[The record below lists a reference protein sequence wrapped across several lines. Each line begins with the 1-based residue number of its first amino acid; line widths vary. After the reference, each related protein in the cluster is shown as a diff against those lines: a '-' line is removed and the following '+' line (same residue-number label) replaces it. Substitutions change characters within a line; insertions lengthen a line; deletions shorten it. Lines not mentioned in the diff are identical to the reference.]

1 VLKTDIC
8 GIFSIVPMQPLSEKC
23 FRGAKIN
30 LKFISS
36 ISGQVRIIGLVNM
49 TDEPWTQNHPI
60 HSHSK
65 YFVKDFNVRIKMH
78 NLIPVLLIMILMFSG
93 IFAAELDTDIEKQIT
108 NIILRMTLAEKAN
121 MLGGDTTAFDSKPLA
136 RLGIPALRMTDG
148 PNGVRWGKSTAFPVG
163 VCIAA
168 TWDTSLVYQLA
179 QALGRETKAQGRNV
193 LLGPCVN
200 IHRDAHAGRNFE
212 SYGED
217 PYLAARI
224 AVAFVKGLQS
234 EKVIATTKHFAC
246 NNQEF
251 ERMSMD
257 TKIDERTIREIYFP
271 AFKAAVQEGNTWSI
285 MSAYNRLNGH
295 YASSNTWLLNT
306 VLKEEWGFK
315 GFVMSD
321 WGAVHSVVPT
331 MYAGLD
337 IEMPNGRY
345 MNVKNVVQAIYEGRM
360 KESKV
365 DDKVRRM
372 LRAMFAM
379 NLMEQEIPEGAELH
393 SPAHL
398 TLAKKVAESGIVL
411 LKNDGDLLPLTA
423 AKFKSIAVIGPNAA
437 ILRTGGGGSSKID
450 PIEAK
455 SPLAALTE
463 KAKNIK
469 ISYSPGM
476 LVAGDLKPIPGEY
489 LETNDGLSGIW
500 GEYFDNSE
508 FDGEP
513 IEKRVDINI
522 DFYWGNKGPI
532 KKQADYFSIRW
543 TGKLKAPET
552 GRYIL
557 ATTSDDGSRLYLNG
571 SLVIDNWG
579 DHAMET
585 QTTMVD
591 LIADSWVDIRI
602 EFYEHGGDAG
612 IKLQWQKMTESL
624 LEKAV
629 QIARESDAVVMFMG
643 FSDRDE
649 SEGHDRE
656 SNAFPEQQ
664 IELIEKVTTV
674 NKNVVVVFNSG
685 AAVQM
690 SAWEKQIPAIVES
703 WYSGEQ
709 GGNAIADILLGNIN
723 PSGKLVTTF
732 FRDEKD
738 SPTFANYPGEDD
750 ELHYEEGLFVG
761 YRHYD
766 KMDIDPLFPF
776 GHGLSYTDFEYS
788 DLNIAHRTVKQ
799 GEAVNVSLKIK
810 NTGNRAG
817 AEVVQLYLQ
826 DNKASVVRPE
836 QELKSFYK
844 VYLEPGEVELVAL
857 KMGPEALKYWD
868 IETATWKAEAGEFT
882 VRLGA
887 SSRDIRLQ
895 GRFKLK

>member
-1 VLKTDIC
+1 
-8 GIFSIVPMQPLSEKC
+8 
-23 FRGAKIN
+23 
-30 LKFISS
+30 
-36 ISGQVRIIGLVNM
+36 M
-49 TDEPWTQNHPI
+49 TGEPWTQKYHI
-60 HSHSK
+60 VQRHYK
-65 YFVKDFNVRIKMH
+65 YFTKDFNARMKMH
-78 NLIPVLLIMILMFSG
+78 NLISVLLITILMFSG
-93 IFAAELDTDIEKQIT
+93 IFAAELDADTEKQIT
-108 NIILRMTLAEKAN
+108 KIINRMTLEEKAN
-121 MLGGDTTAFDSKPLA
+121 MLGGDTTAFDSKPLV

-224 AVAFVKGLQS
+224 AVAFIKGLQS

-257 TKIDERTIREIYFP
+257 SKIDERTIREIYFP
-271 AFKAAVQEGNTWSI
+271 AFKAAVQEGKTWSI

-321 WGAVHSVVPT
+321 WGAVHSIVPT

-337 IEMPNGRY
+337 IEMPNGKY
-345 MNVKNVVQAIYEGRM
+345 MNTKNVVQAIYAGRM

-365 DDKVRRM
+365 DEKVRRM

-379 NLMEQEIPEGAELH
+379 NLLEQEIPEGAELH
-393 SPAHL
+393 TPAHL

-411 LKNDGDLLPLTA
+411 LKNDGDLLPLTSVRY
-423 AKFKSIAVIGPNAA
+423 KSIAVIGPNAS

-455 SPLAALTE
+455 SPLVALQE
-463 KAKNIK
+463 KAKDIK
-469 ISYSPGM
+469 ISHAPGM
-476 LVAGDLKPIPGEY
+476 LVPGDLKPVPSQF
-489 LETNDGLSGIW
+489 LETNDGLAGLR

-513 IEKRVDINI
+513 VEIRVDKNI
-522 DFYWGNKGPI
+522 DYYWGNKGPI
-532 KKQADYFSIRW
+532 KNKPDYFSIRW
-543 TGKLKAPET
+543 AGKLKAPET
-552 GRYIL
+552 GKYIM
-557 ATTSDDGSRLYLNG
+557 ATTSDDGSRLYVNG

-585 QTTMVD
+585 QTATLD
-591 LIADSWVDIRI
+591 LVADSWVDIRL

-612 IKLQWQKMTESL
+612 IRLQWQKLTDSL

-629 QIARESDAVVMFMG
+629 QIARESDAAVMFMG

-656 SNAFPEQQ
+656 SNAFSDEQ
-664 IELIEKVTTV
+664 IELIEKVTAV

-685 AAVQM
+685 AGVQM
-690 SAWEKQIPAIVES
+690 SNWENQVPAIVES
-703 WYSGEQ
+703 WYPGEQ

-738 SPTFANYPGEDD
+738 CPTFTNYPGEDD

-788 DLNIAHRTVKQ
+788 DLKISSRTVRQ
-799 GEAVNVSLKIK
+799 GEFVNIKLKIK

-826 DNKASVVRPE
+826 DNKSSVERPE
-836 QELKSFYK
+836 QELKSFSK
-844 VYLEPGEVELVAL
+844 VFLKPGEEELVTL
-857 KMGPEALKYWD
+857 KISPDAMKYWD
-868 IETATWKAEAGEFT
+868 IETASWKAEAGKFT
-882 VRLGA
+882 VLLGA
-887 SSRDIRLQ
+887 SSRDIRLKGQ
-895 GRFKLK
+895 FTLK

>member
-1 VLKTDIC
+1 
-8 GIFSIVPMQPLSEKC
+8 M
-23 FRGAKIN
+23 
-30 LKFISS
+30 
-36 ISGQVRIIGLVNM
+36 VNM
-49 TDEPWTQNHPI
+49 TGEPWTQKNHLVQR
-60 HSHSK
+60 HYK
-65 YFVKDFNVRIKMH
+65 YFMKDYIVRTKMS
-78 NLIPVLLIMILMFSG
+78 NIISVLLITILMISG
-93 IFAAELDTDIEKQIT
+93 ISTAELDADVEKQI
-108 NIILRMTLAEKAN
+108 NEIIHRMTLEEKAN

-168 TWDTSLVYQLA
+168 TWDTSLVYQLG

-224 AVAFVKGLQS
+224 AVAFVKGIQS

-251 ERMSMD
+251 ERMSID
-257 TKIDERTIREIYFP
+257 ARIDERTIREIYFP

-306 VLKEEWGFK
+306 ILKEEWGFK

-345 MNVKNVVQAIYEGRM
+345 MNTKNVILAIHESRM

-372 LRAMFAM
+372 LRAMIAM
-379 NLMEQEIPEGAELH
+379 NLIEQEIPEGAELH
-393 SPAHL
+393 TPEHIAI
-398 TLAKKVAESGIVL
+398 AKKVAESGIVL
-411 LKNDGDLLPLTA
+411 LKNNGDLLPLSA
-423 AKFKSIAVIGPNAA
+423 DKFKSVAVIGPNAS

-455 SPLAALTE
+455 SPLDALKE
-463 KAKNIK
+463 KVKDMK

-476 LVAGDLKPIPGEY
+476 LVAGDLKPVSGEY
-489 LETNDGLSGIW
+489 LETNDGRSGLW
-500 GEYFDNSE
+500 GEYYDNSE
-508 FDGEP
+508 FDGKP
-513 IEKRVDINI
+513 IEKRIDKNINY
-522 DFYWGNKGPI
+522 YWGNKGPI
-532 KKQADYFSIRW
+532 KKKADYFSIRW

-552 GRYIL
+552 GKYIL

-571 SLVIDNWG
+571 SLVIDNWS

-585 QTTMVD
+585 QTTTVD
-591 LIADSWVDIRI
+591 LVADNWVDIRI

-629 QIARESDAVVMFMG
+629 QIAQESDAVVMFMG

-664 IELIEKVTTV
+664 VELIDKVTAV

-690 SAWEKQIPAIVES
+690 SEWEKQVPAIVES
-703 WYSGEQ
+703 WYPGEQ

-738 SPTFANYPGEDD
+738 SPTYTNYPGEDD

-788 DLNIAHRTVKQ
+788 DLKIASRTVKQ
-799 GEAVNVSLKIK
+799 GESVTVKLKIK

-826 DNKASVVRPE
+826 DNKSSVVRPE
-836 QELKSFYK
+836 QELKSFSK
-844 VYLEPGEVELVAL
+844 VFLKPGEEQLVTL
-857 KMGPEALKYWD
+857 EINPEAMKYWD
-868 IETATWKAEAGEFT
+868 IESASWKAEAGEFT

-887 SSRDIRLQ
+887 SSRDIRLE
-895 GRFKLK
+895 GKFKLN